1 MWIPIIGLI
10 LGILLG
16 SVFTLPV
23 PIIYAKYLSIAVLAA
38 LDSLL
43 GSVRGILEESFDGT
57 ILLSGFFTNTLLA
70 ALLAYMGDHLG
81 VDLYLAA
88 VLAFGMRLF
97 SNLGFIRR
105 DIINRYRVKRKAKSA
120 TDNNNG

>member
-1 MWIPIIGLI
+1 MWFPIIGLI

-16 SVFTLPV
+16 SIFTFTV
-23 PIIYAKYLSIAVLAA
+23 PIVYAKYLSIAVLAA

-43 GSVRGILEESFDGT
+43 GGVRGILEESFDGT

-88 VLAFGMRLF
+88 VIAFGIRLF

-105 DIINRYRVKRKAKSA
+105 DLVSRYRNRKK
-120 TDNNNG
+120 TINN

>member
-1 MWIPIIGLI
+1 MWIPIVGLI

-43 GSVRGILEESFDGT
+43 GGVRGILEESFDGT

-88 VLAFGMRLF
+88 VIAFGIRLF
-97 SNLGFIRR
+97 GNLGFIRR
-105 DIINRYRVKRKAKSA
+105 DLITRYRDKRKTKKAI
-120 TDNNNG
+120 DN

>member
-1 MWIPIIGLI
+1 MWLPLIGLA

-16 SVFTLPV
+16 SVFTLSV

-43 GSVRGILEESFDGT
+43 GGVRGIIEDSFDGT
-57 ILLSGFFTNTLLA
+57 ILLSGFFVNTLLA
-70 ALLAYMGDHLG
+70 AALAYLGDHLG

-88 VLAFGMRLF
+88 VIALGIRLF

-105 DIINRYRVKRKAKSA
+105 DLILRYRNKHLPNK
-120 TDNNNG
+120 TNNNP